1 MSENWYLR
9 EESLDAT
16 IINGTTEKQDLEDLA
31 EWIRTKGVFGL
42 QDGRLTLM
50 NPDICLELIRFQ
62 SRPNI
67 MRNVVASY
75 IVRLPDN
82 AILRSLPGPATLRTL
97 RVHPNTQ
104 PSVNLLTGASTP
116 IISLSPSS
124 MIEFR
129 GRVRITPGIDG
140 LVILRSLDIGG

>member
-67 MRNVVASY
+67 MRNES
-75 IVRLPDN
+75 PW
-82 AILRSLPGPATLRTL
+82 PGTLRTL

-104 PSVNLLTGASTP
+104 LL
-116 IISLSPSS
+116 
-124 MIEFR
+124 
-129 GRVRITPGIDG
+129 
-140 LVILRSLDIGG
+140 